1 MGNICV
7 IHGISSIVRNPGL
20 VHLMIYREEND
31 SIPQFFFGG

>member
-1 MGNICV
+1 MANICV
-7 IHGISSIVRNPGL
+7 IHDILSIVRNPGL